1 MKVVTVST
9 TLLTIGTRK
18 GLWLARSD
26 DRRTWADVGPVASVL
41 VVLPSALRAFTNG
54 ERSVDVPVGDGATVG
69 DALGALGG
77 AHPLLTRRL
86 FDETGRLR
94 SHVNVYLDGVDVRIG
109 DGMDTPVA
117 GGAELLVLPSV
128 AGG

>member
-1 MKVVTVST
+1 M
-9 TLLTIGTRK
+9 
-18 GLWLARSD
+18 
-26 DRRTWADVGPVASVL
+26 ASVL

-54 ERSVDVPVGDGATVG
+54 ERSVDVAVGDGATVG

-77 AHPLLTRRL
+77 SHPLLARRL

-94 SHVNVYLDGVDVRIG
+94 RYVNVYLDGVDVRIG